1 MSENNQNPRE
11 YDAVL
16 GGNSPP
22 PIDGVVLGGIEGL
35 RRRLETGNTQQRV
48 DSLADAVKYGDAG
61 IDLLIEALNDAEI
74 EIRAKAFNILKNID
88 SEKVQQIVEKGI
100 PLRKGDKLYSV
111 YESIIDYN
119 DYCYDLIDY
128 IDYEDDYYDFEGQL
142 LSQYILKESAKAV
155 ALDYHQ
161 WQTRQEDFHKTYE
174 IGWDVSDNLRHSF
187 SIITWCKKNKILLR
201 LLNENSSEFEKR
213 LNAVGI
219 ENKYQDAVIIE
230 DERYQYL
237 LEEMETDEDNWDI
250 LCKLETRVINYLK
263 ENHKYE
269 LLGQLWFDAV
279 GKLAFV
285 HEESIEKETYFK
297 AQENFDINF

>member
-1 MSENNQNPRE
+1 MMNNSQSPRE

-35 RRRLETGNTQQRV
+35 NRRLETGNTQQRV
-48 DSLADAVKYGDAG
+48 DSLADALKYGDAG
-61 IDLLIEALNDAEI
+61 IDLLIDALNDSEI
-74 EIRAKAFNILKNID
+74 KIRVKAFQLLQNVEL
-88 SEKVQQIVEKGI
+88 EKVKQIIDKGI
-100 PLRKGDKLYSV
+100 PLKKGDKLYSV

-119 DYCYDLIDY
+119 DWCYDLIDY

-142 LSQYILKESAKAV
+142 LSRHILKENAETV

-161 WQTRQEDFHKTYE
+161 WQAHQEDFYKTYD
-174 IGWDVSDNLRHSF
+174 IGWDESDSIRHSF
-187 SIITWCKKNKILLR
+187 SIIKWCKQNNILLR
-201 LLNENSSEFEKR
+201 LLNENISEFDKR
-213 LNAVGI
+213 LNSIGI
-219 ENKYQDAVIIE
+219 ENNYQDAVIVE
-230 DERYQYL
+230 DDKYKYQYFV
-237 LEEMETDEDNWDI
+237 EEMEADENNRNI
-250 LCKLETRVINYLK
+250 RCKLEYRTINYLK

-285 HEESIEKETYFK
+285 HEEEIEKETYF
-297 AQENFDINF
+297 QVNGIL